1 VLAAVYRH
9 PEAGNSLVLVSPRP
23 LCCTAARVKALLS
36 PARDLALGTAL
47 LAVGAGLAPAQTR
60 PLLTEPA
67 VTAPAGTLVLE
78 TGFDVIADE
87 PSYVTGVE
95 RTRWD
100 GPLFRLVYSP
110 ARNVELDVEWVARVG
125 VWGEEGRGDIQSSD
139 WGDVTLRA
147 KWRIVEGEAGRPTI
161 GARFGVVFP
170 QTSFEDVD
178 FNPLGLG
185 PNTLRAFVEGLLT
198 QPVGRGRVH
207 FNAGL
212 YLQDEVYKTHDQRDF
227 VSYAL
232 AFEWPAGG
240 RLALLAEV
248 AGRAGDGEPGA
259 EVRAEARAGLRF
271 GRGRLKW
278 DAALRRGIAT
288 ADGTWGVTVGLAWT
302 AVSR

>member
-1 VLAAVYRH
+1 
-9 PEAGNSLVLVSPRP
+9 
-23 LCCTAARVKALLS
+23 VKTLLS
-36 PARDLALGTAL
+36 PAVAGAA
-47 LAVGAGLAPAQTR
+47 LAVGLVACAGRALAQTR

-67 VTAPAGTLVLE
+67 TTAPSGTLVLE

-100 GPLFRLVYSP
+100 GPLLRLVYSP
-110 ARNVELDVEWVARVG
+110 ARNLELDVEWVARVG
-125 VWGEEGRGDIQSSD
+125 VWCEEGRGDIQSSD

-147 KWRIVEGEAGRPTI
+147 KWRIAEGGAGRPAI
-161 GARFGVVFP
+161 GARFGAVLP
-170 QTSFEDVD
+170 QTSYEDVD

-185 PNTLRAFVEGLLT
+185 PNTVRAFVEGLLT
-198 QPVGRGRVH
+198 QPAGRGRLHV
-207 FNAGL
+207 NAGL
-212 YLQDEVYKTHDQRDF
+212 YLFDEVYRLHDQRDF

-232 AFEWPAGG
+232 AFEWPASR
-240 RLALLAEV
+240 RLTLLAEV

-259 EVRAEARAGLRF
+259 EVRSEARAGLRF
-271 GRGRLKW
+271 GSGRLKW

-302 AVSR
+302 VVSR

>member
-1 VLAAVYRH
+1 MRVLL
-9 PEAGNSLVLVSPRP
+9 GS
-23 LCCTAARVKALLS
+23 ARVPVLGVALLS
-36 PARDLALGTAL
+36 F
-47 LAVGAGLAPAQTR
+47 GAQAAIAQTR

-67 VTAPAGTLVLE
+67 VTPPAGTLVFE

-100 GPLFRLVYSP
+100 GPLLRLVYSP

-125 VWGEEGRGDIQSSD
+125 VWGEEGRGDIQSSE

-147 KWRIVEGEAGRPTI
+147 KWRIAEGEAGRPSF
-161 GARFGVVFP
+161 GARFGVVLP

-198 QPVGRGRVH
+198 QPIGRGRVH

-212 YLQDEVYKTHDQRDF
+212 FLQDEVYHAHDQRDF

-232 AFEWPAGG
+232 AFEWPAPG
-240 RLALLAEV
+240 RLALLVEV
-248 AGRAGDGEPGA
+248 TGRAGDGEPGA
-259 EVRAEARAGLRF
+259 DVHAEARAGLRF
-271 GRGRLKW
+271 GRGRLKG

>member
-1 VLAAVYRH
+1 
-9 PEAGNSLVLVSPRP
+9 
-23 LCCTAARVKALLS
+23 VKALLN
-36 PARDLALGTAL
+36 PARGLALGAAL
-47 LAVGAGLAPAQTR
+47 LAAASPAPAQTR

-67 VTAPAGTLVLE
+67 LTAPAGTLVLE
-78 TGFDVIADE
+78 TGFDVVAGE

-100 GPLFRLVYSP
+100 GPLLRLVYSP
-110 ARNVELDVEWVARVG
+110 ARNVELDIEWVARVG
-125 VWGEEGRGDIQSSD
+125 VTGEEGRGDIQSSD
-139 WGDVTLRA
+139 WGDATLRA
-147 KWRIVEGEAGRPTI
+147 KWRIVEGETGRPTV
-161 GARFGVVFP
+161 GARFGVVLP
-170 QTSFEDVD
+170 QTSYEDVE

-207 FNAGL
+207 VNAGL
-212 YLQDEVYKTHDQRDF
+212 YLHDEVYKTHDQRDF

-232 AFEWPAGG
+232 AFEWPASG
-240 RLALLAEV
+240 RLAFLAEV

-259 EVRAEARAGLRF
+259 EVRSEARAGLRF

>member
-1 VLAAVYRH
+1 
-9 PEAGNSLVLVSPRP
+9 
-23 LCCTAARVKALLS
+23 VKALLS
-36 PARDLALGTAL
+36 PAAACVA
-47 LAVGAGLAPAQTR
+47 LAVALAACAGTTRAQTR

-67 VTAPAGTLVLE
+67 TTAPAGTLVFE
-78 TGFDVIADE
+78 SGFDVIADE

-95 RTRWD
+95 RTRWN
-100 GPLFRLVYSP
+100 GPLLRLVYSP
-110 ARNVELDVEWVARVG
+110 ARNVEMDVEWVAAVG
-125 VWGEEGRGDIQSSD
+125 VWGEEGRGDIQSSE

-147 KWRIVEGEAGRPTI
+147 KWRIVEGGAGRPVV
-161 GARFGVVFP
+161 GARFGVVLP
-170 QTSFEDVD
+170 QTSYEDVD

-198 QPVGRGRVH
+198 QPIGRGRVH
-207 FNAGL
+207 VNAGL
-212 YLQDEVYKTHDQRDF
+212 YLCDEVYRLHDQRDF

-259 EVRAEARAGLRF
+259 EVRSEARAGLRF
-271 GRGRLKW
+271 SRGRLRW

-288 ADGTWGVTVGLAWT
+288 ADGTWGVTVGLSWT